1 MAYVRT
7 HWTNNLTQLNEKNM
21 NNIEDGIE
29 ENTEHISQ
37 SDAEITSL
45 KTRMLQAETD
55 IEDANDTII
64 TEVSA
69 RQAADTTL
77 QSNITSEAT
86 TRQNTDTQL
95 QGQIT
100 ANYNEL
106 DGRVQDLDS
115 KVTALKASRVTYSDP
130 DADGN
135 IVITS
140 IDV

>member
-1 MAYVRT
+1 MAYTRT
-7 HWTNNLTQLNEKNM
+7 HWVNNLTQLNANNM

-37 SDAEITSL
+37 SDTKITSL
-45 KTRMLQAETD
+45 ETRMSQSETD
-55 IEDANDTII
+55 IEDANNAI
-64 TEVSA
+64 TAEVSA

-106 DGRVQDLDS
+106 DGKVQGLDS
-115 KVTALKASRVTYSDP
+115 RVTALEAIHTTYSDP
-130 DADGN
+130 DSDGN
-135 IVITS
+135 IVIVST
-140 IDV
+140 DV

>member
-1 MAYVRT
+1 MAYTRV
-7 HWTNNLTQLNEKNM
+7 HWTNNLTQLNAKNM

-29 ENTEHISQ
+29 ENIERISQ
-37 SDAEITSL
+37 DDAKIESL

-55 IEDANDTII
+55 LKDTNDAI
-64 TEVSA
+64 TAEVAA
-69 RQAADTTL
+69 RQTADTTL

-106 DGRVQDLDS
+106 NGKVQGLDS
-115 KVTALKASRVTYSDP
+115 RVTTLEAIHTTYSDP
-130 DADGN
+130 DSDGN
-135 IVITS
+135 IVIAST
-140 IDV
+140 DT

>member
-7 HWTNNLTQLNEKNM
+7 HWTNNLTQLNAKNM

-29 ENTEHISQ
+29 ENIERVSQ
-37 SDAEITSL
+37 DDAEIESL
-45 KTRMLQAETD
+45 KTRILQAETN
-55 IEDANDTII
+55 IKDANDAI
-64 TEVSA
+64 TAEVSA

-86 TRQNTDTQL
+86 TRQNTDTLL

-106 DGRVQDLDS
+106 DGKVQGLD
-115 KVTALKASRVTYSDP
+115 SRVTTLEAIHTIYSDP
-130 DADGN
+130 DSDGN
-135 IVITS
+135 IVITLT
-140 IDV
+140 DV

>member
-1 MAYVRT
+1 MAYIRT
-7 HWTNNLTQLNEKNM
+7 HWTNNLTQLNAKNM

-37 SDAEITSL
+37 SDTEVASL

-55 IEDANDTII
+55 IEDVSDAI
-64 TEVSA
+64 TAEVSA

-100 ANYNEL
+100 SNYNEL
-106 DGRVQDLDS
+106 DGREKALNTR
-115 KVTALKASRVTYSDP
+115 VTALEAIHTTYSDP
-130 DADGN
+130 DSDGN

-140 IDV
+140 TDT

>member
-29 ENTEHISQ
+29 ENAEHISQ
-37 SDAEITSL
+37 GDNEIASL

-55 IEDANDTII
+55 IEGANDAI
-64 TEVSA
+64 TVEVSA

-77 QSNITSEAT
+77 QSNITSEAIS
-86 TRQNTDTQL
+86 RQNTDTQL

-106 DGRVQDLDS
+106 DGKVQDLDS
-115 KVTALKASRVTYSDP
+115 RVTALKASRVTYSDP
-130 DADGN
+130 DSDGN

>member
-7 HWTNNLTQLNEKNM
+7 HWTNNLTQLNAKNM

-29 ENTEHISQ
+29 ENSEHISQ
-37 SDAEITSL
+37 SDGEITSL

-55 IEDANDTII
+55 IEDTNDAI
-64 TEVSA
+64 TVEVSA

-100 ANYNEL
+100 SNYNEL
-106 DGRVQDLDS
+106 DGREEALNTR
-115 KVTALKASRVTYSDP
+115 VTALEAIHTTYSDP

-140 IDV
+140 TDT

>member
-1 MAYVRT
+1 MAYTRT
-7 HWTNNLTQLNEKNM
+7 HWTNNLTQLNAKNM

-37 SDAEITSL
+37 SDTEIISL
-45 KTRMLQAETD
+45 KTRMLQVEAD
-55 IEDANDTII
+55 IEDANNAIT

-106 DGRVQDLDS
+106 DGREEALNTR
-115 KVTALKASRVTYSDP
+115 VTALEAIHTTYSDP
-130 DADGN
+130 DSDGN

-140 IDV
+140 TDA

>member
-1 MAYVRT
+1 MAYTRT
-7 HWTNNLTQLNEKNM
+7 HWINNLTQLNAKNM

-37 SDAEITSL
+37 SDTEVASL

-55 IEDANDTII
+55 IENANDAI
-64 TEVSA
+64 TAEVSA

-100 ANYNEL
+100 SNYNEL
-106 DGRVQDLDS
+106 DGREEALNTR
-115 KVTALKASRVTYSDP
+115 VTALEAIHTTYSDP
-130 DADGN
+130 NGDGN

-140 IDV
+140 TDA

>member
-29 ENTEHISQ
+29 ENAERISQ
-37 SDAEITSL
+37 DDNEIASL
-45 KTRMLQAETD
+45 KTRMLQAEAD
-55 IEDANDTII
+55 IEDANDAI
-64 TEVSA
+64 TVEASA

-77 QSNITSEAT
+77 QSNITSEAIS
-86 TRQNTDTQL
+86 RQSTDTQL

-106 DGRVQDLDS
+106 DGKVQGLD
-115 KVTALKASRVTYSDP
+115 SRVTAFEAIHTIYSDP
-130 DADGN
+130 DSDGN

-140 IDV
+140 TDV

>member
-7 HWTNNLTQLNEKNM
+7 HWTNNLTQLNAKNM

-37 SDAEITSL
+37 DDAEIESL

-55 IEDANDTII
+55 IEDANDAI
-64 TEVSA
+64 TTEAAA

-86 TRQNTDTQL
+86 SRQNTDTQL

-106 DGRVQDLDS
+106 DGKVQGLDS
-115 KVTALKASRVTYSDP
+115 RVTTLEASRTTYSDP
-130 DADGN
+130 DNDGN

-140 IDV
+140 IDT

>member
-1 MAYVRT
+1 MAYTRT
-7 HWTNNLTQLNEKNM
+7 HWINNLTQLNANNM

-29 ENTEHISQ
+29 ENIEHISQ
-37 SDAEITSL
+37 SDTKITGL

-55 IEDANDTII
+55 LKDANDAI
-64 TEVSA
+64 TAEVAA

-95 QGQIT
+95 QDQIT

-106 DGRVQDLDS
+106 DGKVQDLDS
-115 KVTALKASRVTYSDP
+115 RVTTLEATRITYSDP
-130 DADGN
+130 NNDGN

-140 IDV
+140 TGV

>member
-1 MAYVRT
+1 MPYVRT
-7 HWTNNLTQLNEKNM
+7 HWTNNLTQLNAKNM

-55 IEDANDTII
+55 IENVNDAI
-64 TEVSA
+64 TAEVSA

-77 QSNITSEAT
+77 QSNITSEVT

-100 ANYNEL
+100 SNYNEL
-106 DGRVQDLDS
+106 DGREEALNTR
-115 KVTALKASRVTYSDP
+115 VTALEEIHTTYSDP
-130 DADGN
+130 NSDGN
-135 IVITS
+135 IVIAST
-140 IDV
+140 DV

>member
-1 MAYVRT
+1 MAYTRT
-7 HWTNNLTQLNEKNM
+7 HWVNNLTQLNATNM

-29 ENTEHISQ
+29 ENIEHISQ
-37 SDAEITSL
+37 SDTEIESL
-45 KTRMLQAETD
+45 KTRMSQSEAN
-55 IEDANDTII
+55 IEDANDAI
-64 TEVSA
+64 TAEVAA

-100 ANYNEL
+100 ANHNEL
-106 DGRVQDLDS
+106 NGKVQGLDS
-115 KVTALKASRVTYSDP
+115 RVTALEAIHTTYSDT
-130 DADGN
+130 DSDGN

-140 IDV
+140 TDT

>member
-1 MAYVRT
+1 MAYTRT
-7 HWTNNLTQLNEKNM
+7 HWVNNLTQLNATNM

-29 ENTEHISQ
+29 ENIEHTSQ
-37 SDAEITSL
+37 SDAEIISL

-55 IEDANDTII
+55 IEDASDAI
-64 TEVSA
+64 TAEVSA

-100 ANYNEL
+100 SNYNEL
-106 DGRVQDLDS
+106 YGKVQGLDS
-115 KVTALKASRVTYSDP
+115 RVTTLEAIHTTYSDP
-130 DADGN
+130 DSDGN

-140 IDV
+140 TDV

>member
-1 MAYVRT
+1 MAYTRT
-7 HWTNNLTQLNEKNM
+7 HWVNNLTQLNAKNM

-45 KTRMLQAETD
+45 KTRILQAETD
-55 IEDANDTII
+55 IEDASDAI
-64 TEVSA
+64 TAEVSA

-100 ANYNEL
+100 SNYNEL
-106 DGRVQDLDS
+106 DSKVQGLDS
-115 KVTALKASRVTYSDP
+115 RVTALDAIHATYSDP
-130 DADGN
+130 DSDGN

-140 IDV
+140 TDA

>member
-1 MAYVRT
+1 MAYTRT
-7 HWTNNLTQLNEKNM
+7 HWINNLTQLNAKNM

-29 ENTEHISQ
+29 ENIEHISQ
-37 SDAEITSL
+37 NDNEIASL
-45 KTRMLQAETD
+45 KTRILQAESG
-55 IEDANDTII
+55 IEDANDAI
-64 TEVSA
+64 TAEAAV

-86 TRQNTDTQL
+86 SRQNTDTQL

-106 DGRVQDLDS
+106 NGKVQGLDS
-115 KVTALKASRVTYSDP
+115 RVNALEAIHTTYSDP
-130 DADGN
+130 NSDGN

-140 IDV
+140 TDV

>member
-1 MAYVRT
+1 MAYTRT
-7 HWTNNLTQLNEKNM
+7 HWTNNLTQLNAKNM

-37 SDAEITSL
+37 SDTKITSL

-55 IEDANDTII
+55 IEDANDAIT

-106 DGRVQDLDS
+106 NSKVQGLDS
-115 KVTALKASRVTYSDP
+115 RVNALEAIHTTYSDP
-130 DADGN
+130 DSDGN

-140 IDV
+140 TDV

>member
-1 MAYVRT
+1 MAYTRT
-7 HWTNNLTQLNEKNM
+7 HWTNNLTQLNAKNM

-37 SDAEITSL
+37 SDTEIASL

-55 IEDANDTII
+55 IENASDAI
-64 TEVSA
+64 TAEVSA

-77 QSNITSEAT
+77 QSNITSEVAA
-86 TRQNTDTQL
+86 RQNTDTQL

-100 ANYNEL
+100 SNYNEL
-106 DGRVQDLDS
+106 NGKVQGLDTR
-115 KVTALKASRVTYSDP
+115 VTALEAIHTTYSDS
-130 DADGN
+130 DSDGN

-140 IDV
+140 TDI

>member
-1 MAYVRT
+1 MAYTRT
-7 HWTNNLTQLNEKNM
+7 YWVNNLTQLNATNM

-29 ENTEHISQ
+29 ENIEHISQ
-37 SDAEITSL
+37 SDTKITSL

-55 IEDANDTII
+55 LKDANDAI
-64 TEVSA
+64 TAEVAA

-95 QGQIT
+95 QDQIT

-106 DGRVQDLDS
+106 DGKVQDLDS
-115 KVTALKASRVTYSDP
+115 RVTALEATRITYSDP
-130 DADGN
+130 NNDGN

-140 IDV
+140 TGV